1 MKRRQ
6 NYYLSYMP
14 LVGQPQRGSLPDYD
28 KALSRP
34 INLDAGQLT
43 PSLTLVQSHNC
54 HTIQRLQSALQYMR
68 RQQNPYTYPRGEKK

>member
-6 NYYLSYMP
+6 NYYLSYLNVPVHEM
-14 LVGQPQRGSLPDYD
+14 GQRPDYD